1 MEDEIGRT
9 APASYYRTFDF
20 IIDFFLLTPILPHM
34 HIRRFVIMSCCL
46 LLAAC
51 GTTGHRSFVEP
62 GLPGQRPWQRPY
74 TLDGVRYVPLAN
86 ADGYREEGLAS
97 WYGAEEHGGPTS
109 NGETF
114 DMYQPTAA
122 HKTLPLGC
130 FLRVTNKINGKQTI
144 VRVNDR
150 GPFVAGRIVDLSYR
164 SARDL
169 DIVDSGVAPVLIEVV
184 SSGSGSS
191 RTESAPAAVG
201 AYMLQ
206 VASFADP
213 ETARQLSA
221 RLRKELSFSI
231 VREVETAKGRFY
243 RVHAGRFLSRA
254 AAEEARVSLAA
265 NGYPDAFIVSQ

>member
-1 MEDEIGRT
+1 MRIRH
-9 APASYYRTFDF
+9 YVLITFG
-20 IIDFFLLTPILPHM
+20 
-34 HIRRFVIMSCCL
+34 L

-51 GTTGHRSFVEP
+51 GTTGHRVSVEP

-74 TLDGVRYVPLAN
+74 SVDGVRYVPLAS
-86 ADGYREEGLAS
+86 AEGYRQEGLAS

-114 DMYQPTAA
+114 DMYLLTAA

-130 FLRVTNKINGKQTI
+130 YLRVTNKINGKQTI

-150 GPFVAGRIVDLSYR
+150 GPFVAGRIVDLSFR
-164 SARDL
+164 SAREL

-184 SSGSGSS
+184 SSGSVPSHP
-191 RTESAPAAVG
+191 ESAVAANV
-201 AYMLQ
+201 AYTLQ

-213 ETARQLSA
+213 QTARQLSE

-231 VREVETAKGRFY
+231 VREVVTEKGRFY
-243 RVHAGRFLSRA
+243 RVHAGQFLSRA
-254 AAEEARVSLAA
+254 AAEEARLSLAA
-265 NGYPDAFIVSQ
+265 NGYPDAFIVSP

>member
-1 MEDEIGRT
+1 M
-9 APASYYRTFDF
+9 SWF
-20 IIDFFLLTPILPHM
+20 ILLT
-34 HIRRFVIMSCCL
+34 
-46 LLAAC
+46 AC
-51 GTTGHRSFVEP
+51 GTTGHRVSVES

-74 TLDGVRYVPLAN
+74 FVDGVRYVPLAS
-86 ADGYREEGLAS
+86 AEGYREEGLAS

-114 DMYQPTAA
+114 DMYKPTAA

-130 FLRVTNKINGKQTI
+130 YLRVTNKINGKKTI

-150 GPFVAGRIVDLSYR
+150 GPFVADRIVDLSYR

-184 SSGSGSS
+184 SPGSGPSPP
-191 RTESAPAAVG
+191 AVAAAAVG
-201 AYMLQ
+201 AYTLQ

-213 ETARQLSA
+213 ETARQLSE

-231 VREVETAKGRFY
+231 VREVETGKGRFY

-254 AAEEARVSLAA
+254 AAEEARVSMAA

>member
-1 MEDEIGRT
+1 MR
-9 APASYYRTFDF
+9 
-20 IIDFFLLTPILPHM
+20 
-34 HIRRFVIMSCCL
+34 IRRYLLITVSL

-51 GTTGHRSFVEP
+51 GTTGHRVSVEP

-74 TLDGVRYVPLAN
+74 SVDGIRYVPLAS
-86 ADGYREEGLAS
+86 AEGYREEGLAS

-114 DMYQPTAA
+114 DMYLLTAA

-130 FLRVTNKINGKQTI
+130 YLRVTNKNNGKQTL

-150 GPFVAGRIVDLSYR
+150 GPFVAGRIVDLSFR
-164 SARDL
+164 SAREL

-184 SSGSGSS
+184 SSGSVPLRPE
-191 RTESAPAAVG
+191 RTAPAVG
-201 AYMLQ
+201 AYTLQ

-213 ETARQLSA
+213 QTARQLSE

-231 VREVETAKGRFY
+231 FREVVTGKGRFY
-243 RVHAGRFLSRA
+243 RVQAGQFRSRT
-254 AAEEARVSLAA
+254 AAEEARLSLAA
-265 NGYPDAFIVSQ
+265 NGYPDAFIVSP

>member
-1 MEDEIGRT
+1 
-9 APASYYRTFDF
+9 
-20 IIDFFLLTPILPHM
+20 
-34 HIRRFVIMSCCL
+34 MSFCL

-51 GTTGHRSFVEP
+51 GTTGHRVRVES
-62 GLPGQRPWQRPY
+62 GIPGQRPWQRPY
-74 TLDGVRYVPLAN
+74 TVDGKRYVPLSN
-86 ADGYREEGLAS
+86 AEGYREEGLAS

-130 FLRVTNKINGKQTI
+130 YLRVTNKLNGKQTV

-150 GPFVAGRIVDLSYR
+150 GPFVADRIIDLSYR

-169 DIVDSGVAPVLIEVV
+169 DIVDSGVAPVIIEVV
-184 SSGSGSS
+184 SSGTGTASP
-191 RTESAPAAVG
+191 APNPVAVG
-201 AYMLQ
+201 TYTLQ

-213 ETARQLSA
+213 VSAQQLSA
-221 RLRKELSFSI
+221 RLKKEFSFSS
-231 VREVETAKGRFY
+231 VRQVETGKGRFY

-254 AAEEARVSLAA
+254 AAEEARVSLAR
-265 NGYPDAFIVSQ
+265 NGYPDAFIVSP

>member
-1 MEDEIGRT
+1 MW
-9 APASYYRTFDF
+9 
-20 IIDFFLLTPILPHM
+20 
-34 HIRRFVIMSCCL
+34 IRRFLLILFGL

-51 GTTGHRSFVEP
+51 GTTGHRVTVEK

-74 TLDGVRYVPLAN
+74 SVDGIRYVPLAR
-86 ADGYREEGLAS
+86 AEGYREEGLAS

-114 DMYQPTAA
+114 DMYLSTAA

-130 FLRVTNKINGKQTI
+130 YLRVTNKINGKETI

-150 GPFVAGRIVDLSYR
+150 GPFVAGRIVDLSFR
-164 SARDL
+164 SAREL

-184 SSGSGSS
+184 SPGSAPP
-191 RTESAPAAVG
+191 RTEKTAAANG
-201 AYMLQ
+201 AFTLQ

-213 ETARQLSA
+213 QTARQLSE

-231 VREVETAKGRFY
+231 VREVVTGKGRFY
-243 RVHAGRFLSRA
+243 RVQAGQFRSRT
-254 AAEEARVSLAA
+254 AAEEARLSLAA
-265 NGYPDAFIVSQ
+265 NGYPDAFIVSP